1 MIISCF
7 FLFHED
13 CYPGFSLFSC
23 HDSFSLQCRHT
34 IDHSS
39 LRLRAAALSETL
51 LRHLVQ
57 GSLSV
62 WLPQGCS
69 NRSPSLPWLKKLQIY
84 LLTALE
90 ARSPKWRCQQG
101 LSLWN
106 LPRRMPLASPQPLLF
121 PAALG
126 IPCLIDA
133 KLWSP
138 PLSSQCVLLRVCL
151 CAFSFLPVCLCFHL
165 LMRTPITESVP
176 TLYQYDLISTP
187 LHLQKPCSQIRLL
200 HKCWR
205 LGLKHTLLN
214 NSTDDT

>member
-62 WLPQGCS
+62 GLPQGCS
-69 NRSPSLPWLKKLQIY
+69 NRSPSFHGLRSCRFICLQLWRPEAKMEVSAGPLSLKPAKED
-84 LLTALE
+84 A
-90 ARSPKWRCQQG
+90 PG
-101 LSLWN
+101 LS
-106 LPRRMPLASPQPLLF
+106 PASPVPS
-121 PAALG
+121 
-126 IPCLIDA
+126 
-133 KLWSP
+133 SP
-138 PLSSQCVLLRVCL
+138 WHS
-151 CAFSFLPVCLCFHL
+151 LPYRCK
-165 LMRTPITESVP
+165 T
-176 TLYQYDLISTP
+176 LISTP
-187 LHLQKPCSQIRLL
+187 VLTVRSPACLSLCLL
-200 HKCWR
+200 IPLCV
-205 LGLKHTLLN
+205 
-214 NSTDDT
+214 SVFPSPYEDTHH